1 MGWKSKVK
9 EFVIPI
15 GSNAEVLGKP
25 RKFPEPDPYP
35 IQLNTTKLDLNKVE
49 ESWLEY
55 CKKQEPI
62 NITQMIIEGQQRK
75 LEFQV
80 LSQVSGEQEISYKE
94 VQRLHHVDFPMKY
107 LLVYKGQTLGMISFD
122 MSEGFEFK
130 SVFDPET
137 KYFDNERE

>member
-9 EFVIPI
+9 DFVIPMR
-15 GSNAEVLGKP
+15 SNAEVLGKP

-35 IQLNTTKLDLNKVE
+35 IKLTKIDLNKVQ

-62 NITQMIIEGQQRK
+62 SVTHMIIEGQQRK

-80 LSQVSGEQEISYKE
+80 LEQVSGDKEISYKE

-122 MSEGFEFK
+122 MGEGFEFK
-130 SVFDPET
+130 AVFNPDV
-137 KYFDNERE
+137 KYFENE